1 MNLKFFYD
9 NYKLDDIQVNSI
21 YIKDNKLYLNVIQNA
36 HLELI
41 ANGYRPEMNVDY
53 NNTFIFNI
61 EKHNHKYNSES
72 VKEIRYEDN
81 KLIFI
86 LDGEEL
92 IISDNEVEV
101 R

>member
-61 EKHNHKYNSES
+61 EQHNHKYNSES

>member
-9 NYKLDDIQVNSI
+9 NYRLDDIQVNSI

-53 NNTFIFNI
+53 NNTFIFSV
-61 EKHNHKYNSES
+61 EHHNHKYNNDA
-72 VKEIRYEDN
+72 VKEIKYEDN
-81 KLIFI
+81 KLAFV
-86 LDGEEL
+86 LNDEEL
-92 IISDNEVEV
+92 VISNNEVEV

>member
-9 NYKLDDIQVNSI
+9 NYKLEDMQVNNI
-21 YIKDNKLYLNVIQNA
+21 YIKDNKLYLNIILNA

-53 NNTFIFNI
+53 NNTFIFDI
-61 EKHNHKYNSES
+61 NHSNKKYKNLLDI
-72 VKEIRYEDN
+72 KYDN
-81 KLIFI
+81 KLIFNV
-86 LDGEEL
+86 
-92 IISDNEVEV
+92 DNEILSIDKDEIEV

>member
-53 NNTFIFNI
+53 NNIFIFNI

-86 LDGEEL
+86 LDDEEL
-92 IISDNEVEV
+92 IISDNVVEV

>member
-9 NYKLDDIQVNSI
+9 NYELEDMQVNNI
-21 YIKDNKLYLNVIQNA
+21 YIKDNKLYLNIILNA

-61 EKHNHKYNSES
+61 NHSNKKYKNLLDI
-72 VKEIRYEDN
+72 KYDN
-81 KLIFI
+81 KLIFNV
-86 LDGEEL
+86 
-92 IISDNEVEV
+92 DNEILSIDKDEIEV